1 MKPVFLDT
9 SFAISLSVK
18 SDLLHPRAVQ
28 LAEQMRL
35 ENAKLVTTRAVILEI
50 GNSLSKL
57 RYRRAA
63 ILLLESLEQD
73 SQVDIIEINTDLYEK
88 AFELFCTRPDK
99 EWGLV
104 DCISFVIMTQ
114 NQIQQALSADH
125 HFLQAGFEA
134 LLVH

>member
-99 EWGLV
+99 ERGLV
-104 DCISFVIMTQ
+104 DCISFVVMTQ